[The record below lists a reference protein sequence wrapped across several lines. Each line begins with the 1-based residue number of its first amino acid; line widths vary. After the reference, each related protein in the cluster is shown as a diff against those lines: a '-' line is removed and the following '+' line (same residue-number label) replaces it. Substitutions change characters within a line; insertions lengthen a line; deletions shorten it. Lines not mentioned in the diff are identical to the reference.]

1 MKQALLMMVFAVA
14 ILWQSA
20 AQERSCGTMK
30 LLEEKK
36 TQDSHISARMDA
48 IELQTR
54 GFSPTQLTKRGI
66 ITLPIV
72 IHILYSKDI
81 ENLSEAQI
89 LSQLTVLNSDFRA
102 QNTDKSLVHEPFK
115 NNIADV
121 GIEFCLAKQD
131 PSGNATT
138 GIIRKQVERASWGT
152 SDDMKKS
159 SFGGSD
165 PWNTAEYI
173 NIWICNIGGGALGFS
188 QLPGVDADTDGLVI
202 DYRYFGTRG
211 TVHVPFDKGRTVT
224 HELGHYFNL
233 RHIWGDMQCG
243 DDFVEDTP
251 QHSGPHFGCP
261 AYPAYSSCE
270 GNPLKLTTNFMDY
283 VNDNCMVMFTDGQKN
298 RMLATLAANGP
309 RYTLLNSK
317 GCIAPEGVVAIPNSI
332 LPAPPTFFGIV
343 PPPPCNLPQQFNIR
357 EVTVSSVKVDWASVP
372 NAQNYTVRIKAD
384 NSPDYTAVTT
394 KSLTANF
401 TALLADQAYTV
412 QIQSGCGTNVQSTFS
427 SAKAFRT
434 EKPVCGD
441 NYEPNNSRSYAT
453 DIVTNKVFNA
463 QIATIADAD
472 WLRFAVT
479 KDQTNIKLELYN
491 LAADFDLKLYR
502 SDGVQI
508 AVSERANK
516 DAERIVLNN
525 LPIGAYFARVYG
537 YATNTSTEC
546 YALNITTSASN
557 FRIQS
562 TDNATLPEKN
572 TAEGEMN
579 FVNKSEKLSF
589 KVYPNPSDGMLT
601 LSFESDSEKEVVLLL
616 RTVTGLVV
624 KEEKI
629 AVGKHNTNLI
639 LDYYGMPS
647 GMYLMQVISEKRV
660 ATQKIF
666 IE

>member
-1 MKQALLMMVFAVA
+1 
-14 ILWQSA
+14 
-20 AQERSCGTMK
+20 
-30 LLEEKK
+30 
-36 TQDSHISARMDA
+36 
-48 IELQTR
+48 
-54 GFSPTQLTKRGI
+54 
-66 ITLPIV
+66 
-72 IHILYSKDI
+72 
-81 ENLSEAQI
+81 
-89 LSQLTVLNSDFRA
+89 
-102 QNTDKSLVHEPFK
+102 
-115 NNIADV
+115 
-121 GIEFCLAKQD
+121 
-131 PSGNATT
+131 
-138 GIIRKQVERASWGT
+138 
-152 SDDMKKS
+152 
-159 SFGGSD
+159 
-165 PWNTAEYI
+165 
-173 NIWICNIGGGALGFS
+173 
-188 QLPGVDADTDGLVI
+188 
-202 DYRYFGTRG
+202 
-211 TVHVPFDKGRTVT
+211 
-224 HELGHYFNL
+224 
-233 RHIWGDMQCG
+233 
-243 DDFVEDTP
+243 
-251 QHSGPHFGCP
+251 
-261 AYPAYSSCE
+261 
-270 GNPLKLTTNFMDY
+270 MDY

-357 EVTVSSVKVDWASVP
+357 EVTVSSVKVDWASTP

-401 TALLADQAYTV
+401 TALLTDQAYTI

-479 KDQTNIKLELYN
+479 KDQPNIKLELYN

-629 AVGKHNTNLI
+629 AVGKYNTNLI